1 MATVAL
7 TTADQLE
14 VIEWGEQKTLTAA
27 ADISAG
33 TFVRE
38 DASGN
43 WVQALATSAANG
55 AGARLAL
62 KTVKSGTAL
71 TAARTGVYGGFTI
84 SQAYQA
90 ALYLSDTGT
99 LADAAGTASIQV
111 GRVRAA
117 AGNALTA
124 ARDKVVALDCPI

>member
-1 MATVAL
+1 MATVAP
-7 TTADQLE
+7 TETGVVQ
-14 VIEWGEQKTLTAA
+14 VVEWGEQKSLPAA
-27 ADISAG
+27 ADIVGG

-43 WVQALATSAANG
+43 YVQALADTAPHA

-62 KTVKSGTAL
+62 HSVKSGEAL

-84 SQAYQA
+84 SQAFNA

-99 LADAAGTASIQV
+99 LADAAGTVSTVV
-111 GRVRAA
+111 GRVRSATA
-117 AGNALTA
+117 NVVTA
-124 ARDKVVALDCPI
+124 AHDKLVELNCPL

>member
-14 VIEWGEQKTLTAA
+14 IIEWGEQKTLTCGE
-27 ADISAG
+27 DVTAG
-33 TFVRE
+33 TFVQE
-38 DASGN
+38 NASGN
-43 WVQALATSAANG
+43 WIKALADTAPHA

-62 KTVKSGTAL
+62 KTVKSGNAL

-84 SQAYQA
+84 SQAFGA

-99 LADAAGTASIQV
+99 LADAAGTVSTVV

-117 AGNALTA
+117 DGNALTA
-124 ARDKVVALDCPI
+124 AHDKVVALDCPI